1 MNRINNM
8 RMSPAPTVF
17 RADGHISTS
26 DMIVA
31 KLRLLEMRPGD
42 VREFNRGLR
51 RDVGFAVLRMRT
63 KCPNW
68 QFSIRARR
76 SDGEVGYVER
86 LR

>member
-8 RMSPAPTVF
+8 RMSPVPTVV
-17 RADGHISTS
+17 RADGYISPS

-31 KLRLLEMRPGD
+31 KLRLFEMRPGD

-51 RDVGFAVLRMRT
+51 KDVDLAVLRVRN

-68 QFSIRARR
+68 RFSIRARR
-76 SDGEVGYVER
+76 SDGEVGYIER